1 MQFQNQW
8 LDMYKKMVSIRT
20 DYKLAQK
27 WQTSASRISQ
37 IRKDRLKLSFA
48 ECITIAEAL
57 QIEPL
62 EILAGLAYRAAK
74 PHEQETVKR
83 VYYDALVKTIGARMS
98 IAATA
103 KEYRH
108 GWRKKRYRR

>member
-1 MQFQNQW
+1 MQSQRQW
-8 LDMYKKMVSIRT
+8 LDIYKNIVSIRS
-20 DYKLAQK
+20 DYELAK
-27 WQTSASRISQ
+27 RWQTSASRISQ
-37 IRKDRLKLSFA
+37 IRKGRLKLSFA

-62 EILAGLAYRAAK
+62 EILAGLAYKAAK

-83 VYYDALVKTIGARMS
+83 IYYDALIKTIGTRMS
-98 IAATA
+98 LAGTA
-103 KEYRH
+103 NGYRH